1 MNRRS
6 VSKIVTKLSI
16 ESFEEELKLI
26 AKDQEKK
33 EKGNTINSP
42 ISAFIV
48 ENWVVE
54 QTNALK
60 HLQFDWR

>member
-1 MNRRS
+1 MNSRS

-33 EKGNTINSP
+33 EKGNTNSP